1 MSRVAVV
8 TGGTQGIGA
17 AIATALKGAGFHV
30 AAVYAGN
37 DEKAQ
42 KFKAKTDINVYKWD
56 VADVEACAKGLAQI
70 EADLGPVDVLIN
82 NAGIARD
89 SMFHKMTFEHWKAVL
104 DTNLNSMFAM
114 TRPVIE
120 GMRARGF
127 GRIVNISSIN
137 GQKGQ
142 MGQTNYSASKAG
154 IIGFTKALA
163 LENAN
168 KGVTVNVVCPG
179 YINTDMMAAIP
190 EEVLKKIIATIPM
203 GRLGEADEV
212 AEAVLY
218 LVSEK
223 AAFMTGAVM
232 TLNGAQYIANG

>member
-1 MSRVAVV
+1 MTRVAVV
-8 TGGTQGIGA
+8 TGGTQGIGG
-17 AIATALKGAGFHV
+17 AISAALKGAGFKV
-30 AAVYAGN
+30 AAIYAGN
-37 DEKAQ
+37 DEKAAA
-42 KFKAKTDINVYKWD
+42 FKAATGINVYKWD
-56 VADVEACAKGLAQI
+56 VSDVEACAAGLAQV
-70 EADLGPVDVLIN
+70 EADLGPIDVLIN

-89 SMFHKMTFEHWKAVL
+89 SMFHKMKFDQWKAVIS
-104 DTNLNSMFAM
+104 TNLDSMFAM

-154 IIGFTKALA
+154 IIGFSKALA

-168 KGVTVNVVCPG
+168 KNVTVNVVCPG

-190 EEVLKKIIATIPM
+190 EEVLKKIIATIPA
-203 GRLGEADEV
+203 GRLGDAEEV
-212 AEAVLY
+212 AAAVLY
-218 LVSEK
+218 LVSDK
-223 AAFMTGAVM
+223 ASFMTGAVM
-232 TLNGAQYIANG
+232 TLNGAQYMANG

>member
-17 AIATALKGAGFHV
+17 AIAEALQGAGFKV

-42 KFKAKTDINVYKWD
+42 SFKTKTGISVYKWD
-56 VADVEACAKGLAQI
+56 VADVEACAKGLKQV
-70 EADLGPVDVLIN
+70 EADLGVIDVLIN

-89 SMFHKMTFEHWKAVL
+89 SMFHKMTFEQWKAVMN
-104 DTNLNSMFAM
+104 TNLDSMFAM

-142 MGQTNYSASKAG
+142 MGQANYSASKAG
-154 IIGFTKALA
+154 IIGFTKSLA
-163 LENAN
+163 LENASKN
-168 KGVTVNVVCPG
+168 VTVNAVCPG

-190 EEVLKKIIATIPM
+190 EEVLKKIIATIPA
-203 GRLGEADEV
+203 GRLGDASEV
-212 AEAVLY
+212 AAAVLY

-223 AAFMTGAVM
+223 ASFMTGAVM
-232 TLNGAQYIANG
+232 TLNGAQYLANG

>member
-17 AIATALKGAGFHV
+17 AISEALKDAGFKV

-42 KFKAKTDINVYKWD
+42 AFKSRTGIAVYKWD
-56 VADVEACAKGLAQI
+56 VSDVDESAKGLKQV
-70 EADLGPVDVLIN
+70 EADLGAVDVLIN

-89 SMFHKMTFEHWKAVL
+89 SMFHKMTFDQWKAVMN
-104 DTNLNSMFAM
+104 TNLDSMFAM

-142 MGQTNYSASKAG
+142 MGQANYSASKAG
-154 IIGFTKALA
+154 IIGFTKSLA
-163 LENAN
+163 LENASKN
-168 KGVTVNVVCPG
+168 VTVNAVCPG

-190 EEVLKKIIATIPM
+190 EEVLKKIIATIPA
-203 GRLGEADEV
+203 GRLGDASEV
-212 AEAVLY
+212 AAAVLY
-218 LVSEK
+218 LVSDK
-223 AAFMTGAVM
+223 ASFMTGAVM
-232 TLNGAQYIANG
+232 TLNGAQYLANG

>member
-1 MSRVAVV
+1 MTRVAVV
-8 TGGTQGIGA
+8 TGGTQGIGG
-17 AIATALKGAGFHV
+17 AISAALKAAGFKV

-37 DEKAQ
+37 DEKAAA
-42 KFKAKTDINVYKWD
+42 FKAATGIPVYKWD
-56 VADVEACAKGLAQI
+56 VSDVDACASGLAQV
-70 EADLGPVDVLIN
+70 EADLGPIDVLIN

-89 SMFHKMTFEHWKAVL
+89 SMFHKMKLDQWKAVL
-104 DTNLNSMFAM
+104 NTNLDSMFAM

-154 IIGFTKALA
+154 IIGFSKALA
-163 LENAN
+163 LENASKN
-168 KGVTVNVVCPG
+168 VTVNVVCPG

-190 EEVLKKIIATIPM
+190 EEVLKKIISTIPA
-203 GRLGEADEV
+203 GRLGDAEEV
-212 AEAVLY
+212 AAAVLY
-218 LVSEK
+218 LVSDK
-223 AAFMTGAVM
+223 ASFMTGAVM